1 MAGIEANEAVK
12 RPSSQQPPAAACGEG
27 RFRVGIF
34 RFWTSASPHG
44 RATEKA
50 GREVRLVLVRVT
62 IRLLLQVEF
71 LSGPRTEN
79 SADLAAID
87 RAFV

>member
-1 MAGIEANEAVK
+1 MA
-12 RPSSQQPPAAACGEG
+12 RTWSAARTQACTG
-27 RFRVGIF
+27 
-34 RFWTSASPHG
+34 A
-44 RATEKA
+44 ATEKA
-50 GREVRLVLVRVT
+50 GREVRLVLVVT

-87 RAFV
+87 RAFA

>member
-1 MAGIEANEAVK
+1 MVTKIMPAEFRDLRPLEEGSPGGLEAGSAIDTKGA
-12 RPSSQQPPAAACGEG
+12 RTQACTG
-27 RFRVGIF
+27 
-34 RFWTSASPHG
+34 A
-44 RATEKA
+44 ATEKA
-50 GREVRLVLVRVT
+50 GREVRLVLVVT

-87 RAFV
+87 RAFA